1 MSKYLINDDGW
12 NNEHLDE
19 TGVTDFLENCNAIK
33 YELDNCRRGSY
44 VIGGD
49 EPEDLVRNLYD
60 IREMLDDAIIQI
72 EMNIEKDR
80 NSSDYEPN
88 SPGVL

>member
-1 MSKYLINDDGW
+1 MSKYLINNDGW

-19 TGVTDFLENCNAIK
+19 TGVTDFLERCNAIQ
-33 YELDNCRRGSY
+33 YELDNCQRGSY
-44 VIGGD
+44 AIGGD
-49 EPEDLVRNLYD
+49 EPEDLVRNLHG

-80 NSSDYEPN
+80 YSSDYEPK

>member
-19 TGVTDFLENCNAIK
+19 TGITDFLERCNAIK

>member
-1 MSKYLINDDGW
+1 MSKYLIENDGW
-12 NNEHLDE
+12 NEEHLDE
-19 TGVTDFLENCNAIK
+19 TGVTDFLEKCNAIK

-44 VIGGD
+44 AIGGD

-60 IREMLDDAIIQI
+60 LREMLGDAISQV

-80 NSSDYEPN
+80 DSSDYEPN